1 MDFSVMCFESSTGST
16 SSTSSIATEGFL
28 MIVSSAGIAASILSI
43 HSESMVFTILLLVK
57 ETEVS
62 AEPTSIEA
70 SSNGAKSFASDLN
83 AEKALD
89 LTSS

>member
-28 MIVSSAGIAASILSI
+28 MMVSRAGIASSILSI
-43 HSESMVFTILLLVK
+43 HSVSIVLTILLLVR
-57 ETEVS
+57 ETCVS
-62 AEPTSIEA
+62 AEPTSIAA
-70 SSNGAKSFASDLN
+70 SSNGAKSLASDLN